1 MIVAIS
7 DCIPLEV
14 RNTLKIYDLVL
25 LCLFIKYLSDE
36 NVNQMV
42 ECIKR

>member
-7 DCIPLEV
+7 DYIPLEA
-14 RNTLKIYDLVL
+14 RNTFKIYDLVL
-25 LCLFIKYLSDE
+25 LSLFIKYLSDE
-36 NVNQMV
+36 NVSQMV